1 MTIVNDELFCLTI
14 RTDVFEVHGPSCAS
28 FFDGCD
34 AMYCSSLMM
43 VVTLVVVALVMV
55 LVMVLE
61 VVVWKTVCW
70 TPSGRAAP
78 VGRGTPSAPVVQIL
92 LLLQVA
98 ATVCIASV
106 SNLKPLGSPLVL
118 QIVLLRLTLFSV
130 RSTMFESNC
139 ENMETNK

>member
-1 MTIVNDELFCLTI
+1 MAVVRLERWNDEFFCLTI

-34 AMYCSSLMM
+34 AMYCSSLMV
-43 VVTLVVVALVMV
+43 VVTLVVVA

-92 LLLQVA
+92 LLFVA

-106 SNLKPLGSPLVL
+106 SNLKRLGASLVL
-118 QIVLLRLTLFSV
+118 QIVLLRLALFSV

>member
-1 MTIVNDELFCLTI
+1 
-14 RTDVFEVHGPSCAS
+14 
-28 FFDGCD
+28 
-34 AMYCSSLMM
+34 M
-43 VVTLVVVALVMV
+43 VVIRLVVVA

-98 ATVCIASV
+98 ATVCVKFEASGKPIGA
-106 SNLKPLGSPLVL
+106 SNSAAEACPILSEIDQV
-118 QIVLLRLTLFSV
+118 
-130 RSTMFESNC
+130 
-139 ENMETNK
+139 

>member
-1 MTIVNDELFCLTI
+1 
-14 RTDVFEVHGPSCAS
+14 
-28 FFDGCD
+28 
-34 AMYCSSLMM
+34 M
-43 VVTLVVVALVMV
+43 VLVVVA

-78 VGRGTPSAPVVQIL
+78 VLRGTPSAPVVQTL
-92 LLLQVA
+92 LFVA

-118 QIVLLRLTLFSV
+118 QIVLLRLALFSV
-130 RSTMFESNC
+130 RSAMFES
-139 ENMETNK
+139 M

>member
-1 MTIVNDELFCLTI
+1 MTIVNDDFFCLTI

-34 AMYCSSLMM
+34 AMYCSSLMV
-43 VVTLVVVALVMV
+43 VVTLVVVA

-118 QIVLLRLTLFSV
+118 QIVLLRLALFSV
-130 RSTMFESNC
+130 RSTMLESNC

>member
-34 AMYCSSLMM
+34 AMYCSSLMV
-43 VVTLVVVALVMV
+43 VVTLEVVA

-61 VVVWKTVCW
+61 VVVWKTVCS

-106 SNLKPLGSPLVL
+106 SNLKPFGASLVL

-130 RSTMFESNC
+130 RSTKFESNC

>member
-1 MTIVNDELFCLTI
+1 MV
-14 RTDVFEVHGPSCAS
+14 
-28 FFDGCD
+28 
-34 AMYCSSLMM
+34 
-43 VVTLVVVALVMV
+43 VVTLVVVA

-106 SNLKPLGSPLVL
+106 SNLKRLYASLVL
-118 QIVLLRLTLFSV
+118 QIVLLRLALFSV
-130 RSTMFESNC
+130 RSTKFESNC

>member
-1 MTIVNDELFCLTI
+1 
-14 RTDVFEVHGPSCAS
+14 
-28 FFDGCD
+28 
-34 AMYCSSLMM
+34 M
-43 VVTLVVVALVMV
+43 VVIRSVVVA

-92 LLLQVA
+92 LLLFLG
-98 ATVCIASV
+98 ATICISSV
-106 SNLKPLGSPLVL
+106 SNLKPLGASLVL

-130 RSTMFESNC
+130 RSTMLE
-139 ENMETNK
+139 

>member
-1 MTIVNDELFCLTI
+1 MV
-14 RTDVFEVHGPSCAS
+14 
-28 FFDGCD
+28 
-34 AMYCSSLMM
+34 
-43 VVTLVVVALVMV
+43 VVTLVVVALVMVLEVVV

-78 VGRGTPSAPVVQIL
+78 VGRGTPSAPVVQIFL
-92 LLLQVA
+92 LLAVA
-98 ATVCIASV
+98 ATICIASV

-118 QIVLLRLTLFSV
+118 QIVLLRLALFSV

>member
-1 MTIVNDELFCLTI
+1 M
-14 RTDVFEVHGPSCAS
+14 
-28 FFDGCD
+28 
-34 AMYCSSLMM
+34 
-43 VVTLVVVALVMV
+43 VVVA

-92 LLLQVA
+92 LLQVA
-98 ATVCIASV
+98 ATICIASV
-106 SNLKPLGSPLVL
+106 SNLKPLGASLVL

>member
-1 MTIVNDELFCLTI
+1 
-14 RTDVFEVHGPSCAS
+14 
-28 FFDGCD
+28 
-34 AMYCSSLMM
+34 
-43 VVTLVVVALVMV
+43 
-55 LVMVLE
+55 MVLE

-92 LLLQVA
+92 LLLLGVA

-118 QIVLLRLTLFSV
+118 QIVLLRLALSSV

>member
-1 MTIVNDELFCLTI
+1 
-14 RTDVFEVHGPSCAS
+14 
-28 FFDGCD
+28 
-34 AMYCSSLMM
+34 M
-43 VVTLVVVALVMV
+43 VLVVVA

-78 VGRGTPSAPVVQIL
+78 VLRGTPSAPVVQTL
-92 LLLQVA
+92 LLLLA

-118 QIVLLRLTLFSV
+118 QIVLLRLFLFLV

-139 ENMETNK
+139 GENMETNK